1 MKRTIFLLLTVSTAM
16 AEGQVVVYDGSV
28 MPEFDGWQ
36 REGTFDCDR
45 SIEDGWF
52 HQFCELGE
60 WEEPIGETDVYR
72 KSLAGFAGVEDFF
85 VEWVVETDIPA
96 SILEVSGVGTNLTIG
111 GNSPAFYHTTITDER
126 VQLARSTSI
135 PLVFVDIEPGVPHKY
150 RIELTPSSFKWLID
164 DEVVHSGTP
173 LAPFPTDASYLVWG
187 SRHYLFDN
195 NSGWDYV
202 KYGVIEDRA
211 IPAVSEWGVV
221 SMMLLVVTAGTI
233 IFRRHDIGSS
243 SRATGR

>member
-1 MKRTIFLLLTVSTAM
+1 MLRSAFFIFTAS
-16 AEGQVVVYDGSV
+16 AGLSLGQVVTYDGSV
-28 MPEFDGWQ
+28 MPELDGWQ
-36 REGTFDCDR
+36 REGSFDCDR
-45 SIEDGWF
+45 WIEDGWF

-72 KSLAGFAGVEDFF
+72 KSLAGFAGVGNFF

-96 SILEVSGVGTNLTIG
+96 SILQVSGVGTNVAIG

-126 VQLARSTSI
+126 VQLLRSTSI
-135 PLVFVDIEPGVPHKY
+135 PLVFVDIEPDMPHKY

-173 LAPFPTDASYLVWG
+173 LDQFPTDASFMVWG

-195 NSGWDYV
+195 NSRWDY
-202 KYGVIEDRA
+202 IEFGA
-211 IPAVSEWGVV
+211 LESAPIPTVSEWGIVV
-221 SMMLLVVTAGTI
+221 MTLLVLTTATVV
-233 IFRRHDIGSS
+233 FARHRRTPICP
-243 SRATGR
+243 AQK